1 MGCLGTLYF
10 SIIQLV
16 FAETSTWSLQYPSEE
31 VHKKTSLIAF
41 KSSPQ
46 FAPKNALFIQIWSLP
61 LLPTLCS
68 E

>member
-10 SIIQLV
+10 SLIQLV

-46 FAPKNALFIQIWSLP
+46 FAPKNALFIQI
-61 LLPTLCS
+61 
-68 E
+68 